1 MGNRTSYQNSTKLR
15 QSKIIKENW
24 AKPSAEFFNERAAFL
39 IAVYD
44 SARDKF
50 TTSNSIKL
58 NQFISRVLFDRQ
70 RQ

>member
-1 MGNRTSYQNSTKLR
+1 MGNRTSYQNATKIR

-24 AKPSAEFFNERAAFL
+24 AKPSAEFFSERAAFL
-39 IAVYD
+39 IAVYERACD
-44 SARDKF
+44 RF
-50 TTSNSIKL
+50 TTSNTIKL